1 MKNGFELE
9 VATVIVSVL
18 ELELAAG
25 DIDPTEPLFFDGLGL
40 DSIDALEL
48 ALEFSERYGLEIKT
62 DHEKNEEVLA
72 NLRTLARHIEQNR
85 TI

>member
-18 ELELAAG
+18 ELEVAAG

-62 DHEKNEEVLA
+62 DHEENEEVLA

>member
-18 ELELAAG
+18 ELEVAAG

-62 DHEKNEEVLA
+62 DHEENEEVLA
-72 NLRTLARHIEQNR
+72 NLRTLAQHIEQNR

>member
-62 DHEKNEEVLA
+62 DHEENEEVLA
-72 NLRTLARHIEQNR
+72 NLRTLAQHIEQNR